1 MCLIYEAAK
10 NGSNKMPFEHLYAA
24 ESAELVFRRK
34 KKCQKPLSLTLIT
47 ATSVILLR

>member
-1 MCLIYEAAK
+1 MCLIYEAEK

-34 KKCQKPLSLTLIT
+34 KMSKTT
-47 ATSVILLR
+47 FTYAHNRD